1 MEALLSLAFDNIS
14 SKDSTKTRKGLRQ
27 IEGLLAQICLSN
39 SSLKSSAASHKR
51 RASAITLS
59 QPQAA
64 TSPKKLSTLS
74 EDPAFREFF
83 RLQEGFEWNGKSS
96 TTSNPRRIELTSR
109 LLVATRLVSCL
120 ERLLGMSSSGQ
131 NDILILSA
139 LSNLQG
145 ILLLHPPSRTI
156 FSREIYMNLLLDLL
170 DPFNC
175 PAIQSSTLLV
185 LVTTLLAHPHNA
197 RAFERID
204 GLLTI
209 TSLFKS
215 PNTTQSVK
223 LKLLE
228 FLYFY
233 LMPETP
239 STPAAASAPNTAA
252 GLQRSPSKP
261 LGAFERR
268 STVGGVEGG
277 GGGGGSVEEGEGTR
291 STEEKQRMLGRYLS
305 NVEDLVQDL
314 RENAPFAEMV
324 C

>member
-1 MEALLSLAFDNIS
+1 
-14 SKDSTKTRKGLRQ
+14 
-27 IEGLLAQICLSN
+27 
-39 SSLKSSAASHKR
+39 
-51 RASAITLS
+51 
-59 QPQAA
+59 
-64 TSPKKLSTLS
+64 
-74 EDPAFREFF
+74 
-83 RLQEGFEWNGKSS
+83 
-96 TTSNPRRIELTSR
+96 
-109 LLVATRLVSCL
+109 
-120 ERLLGMSSSGQ
+120 
-131 NDILILSA
+131 
-139 LSNLQG
+139 
-145 ILLLHPPSRTI
+145 
-156 FSREIYMNLLLDLL
+156 MNLLLDLL